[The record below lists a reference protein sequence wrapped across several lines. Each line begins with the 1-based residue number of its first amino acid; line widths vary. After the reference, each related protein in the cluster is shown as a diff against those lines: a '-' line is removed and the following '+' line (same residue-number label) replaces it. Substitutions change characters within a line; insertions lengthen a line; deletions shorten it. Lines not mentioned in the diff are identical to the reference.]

1 MFRSRPGTAM
11 LRICNNGRQI
21 SNPYNR
27 DLQLLSEICNGNKE
41 GKGINA
47 NGIVK
52 SRAPNVLSLLE
63 IIRSER
69 FSHTDLIKKMNTLRL
84 IFLLLIASIFVVE
97 ASAQVKDASD
107 KRTTYA
113 GNVGVTTNGFSIV
126 PSFSLNSPAILTQ
139 LSWKK
144 NILSIEPDIR
154 LTPNL
159 KKGSMLLWFRYQPV
173 KSNQFNLRIGVHPA
187 VNFQGRQIVE
197 NGVSTTINQL
207 RRFIAWELS
216 PNLTIKRNW
225 TLGVYYLQGN
235 GLQKDG
241 PRTTHFVTL
250 NTGITNIKAGNN
262 LRLALFPAIYYLYL
276 DGYEGRYF
284 TATAALSHTKLPYSL
299 ESIINQ
305 TFTSNLPGNKNF
317 MWCLTLKYNFK
328 NTLQKIK

>member
-1 MFRSRPGTAM
+1 MNTYRKIII
-11 LRICNNGRQI
+11 L
-21 SNPYNR
+21 Y
-27 DLQLLSEICNGNKE
+27 LLS
-41 GKGINA
+41 
-47 NGIVK
+47 
-52 SRAPNVLSLLE
+52 
-63 IIRSER
+63 II
-69 FSHTDLIKKMNTLRL
+69 
-84 IFLLLIASIFVVE
+84 SII
-97 ASAQVKDASD
+97 ASAQQNDD
-107 KRTTYA
+107 RTNRTTYS
-113 GNVGVTTNGFSIV
+113 GNVGLTTNGFSIV
-126 PSFSLNSPAILTQ
+126 PSFSLNSPAVLTQ

-144 NILSIEPDIR
+144 NNLSIEPDIR

-173 KSNQFNLRIGVHPA
+173 KSNQFNLRMGVHPA

-197 NGVSTTINQL
+197 NGISSTINQL
-207 RRFIAWELS
+207 RRFIAWELA
-216 PNLTIKRNW
+216 PNLTIKHNW
-225 TLGVYYLQGN
+225 TVGVYYLQGN